1 MSDELELKP
10 KDEREEKIY
19 SRAWQLGKRIGFWK
33 GIAIGAGTIL
43 LMQYI
48 DYYRGSGLFRKYALK
63 QQTASVQTSETKLE
77 RIMGNYKI
85 PEEIEVLRNIP
96 FDEYNDTCELIQDRM
111 TNQLQAYS
119 EGGTNSL
126 DTANYCFKLLEKEM
140 IRIRHKWKRD

>member
-1 MSDELELKP
+1 
-10 KDEREEKIY
+10 
-19 SRAWQLGKRIGFWK
+19 
-33 GIAIGAGTIL
+33 
-43 LMQYI
+43 MQYI